1 MENSNLSVE
10 VESSNEV
17 SMKNNSNQE
26 GDIAEEPSKNISNE
40 QQDIEATVSDQ
51 LSTEEN
57 GTESVSNHSVESDHI
72 DEKPSQTSDAGVM
85 PNEDLEQQKRAL

>member
-17 SMKNNSNQE
+17 SMKNNINQCNT
-26 GDIAEEPSKNISNE
+26 GEEPEKNISNE

-51 LSTEEN
+51 PSTEEN

-72 DEKPSQTSDAGVM
+72 DEKPIQ
-85 PNEDLEQQKRAL
+85 

>member
-26 GDIAEEPSKNISNE
+26 GDIAEKSSKNISNE
-40 QQDIEATVSDQ
+40 Q
-51 LSTEEN
+51 
-57 GTESVSNHSVESDHI
+57 
-72 DEKPSQTSDAGVM
+72 
-85 PNEDLEQQKRAL
+85 